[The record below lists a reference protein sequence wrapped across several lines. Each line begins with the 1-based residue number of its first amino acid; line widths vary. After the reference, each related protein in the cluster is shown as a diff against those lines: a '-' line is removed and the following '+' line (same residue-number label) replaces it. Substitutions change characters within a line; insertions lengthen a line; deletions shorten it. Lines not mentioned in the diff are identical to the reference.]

1 MLGAIRSPFEI
12 LLLFATDSYVLFA
25 TAATFLMLTPIGRIA
40 VTRTSGVASGAL
52 IGLIVRVPL
61 VALLVAPSF
70 SRPDHQYQLA
80 YIATVRIS
88 STGPSGRIIGAILGA
103 SYFLPL
109 SLWLGIATVAWPYPL
124 LPSAA
129 AAVLAMLS
137 STCLSVAIIALLF
150 RFSRPEENTQY
161 VIARSVVPDN
171 PESHK
176 LSSVL
181 FWTLLTVVAL
191 LVAATPYPAPLAALI
206 LAGSVIA
213 AIYCRKLQLRALLTS
228 TGTYVAAL
236 LLFAAI
242 AVVGGIL
249 SQLLAIS
256 GLPQEFVLQYRS
268 GNQVQAI
275 LVVCI
280 VVFIFS
286 SMFGTLISLISLSA
300 ALGPAVVVL
309 SDLSGPWPLVSI
321 LLILKITSTV
331 SPLGFINNAASA
343 DTPMIRGYLGR
354 LRILFPVLAADVI
367 VLVLLIVLG
376 SAMPQL

>member
-1 MLGAIRSPFEI
+1 
-12 LLLFATDSYVLFA
+12 
-25 TAATFLMLTPIGRIA
+25 
-40 VTRTSGVASGAL
+40 
-52 IGLIVRVPL
+52 
-61 VALLVAPSF
+61 
-70 SRPDHQYQLA
+70 
-80 YIATVRIS
+80 
-88 STGPSGRIIGAILGA
+88 
-103 SYFLPL
+103 
-109 SLWLGIATVAWPYPL
+109 
-124 LPSAA
+124 
-129 AAVLAMLS
+129 MLS